1 MRLLPQSF
9 AFTVFIAAL
18 AALPPLSIDMGL
30 PAMDRIGQALDAPPS
45 RTGLTLSLFMVG
57 FAFAQLAV
65 GPVSDRFGRRPPL
78 IATCA
83 LFALSGLLCGFAG
96 SIGGLLFWRLVQGAG
111 AGGATV
117 LAFAM
122 VRDLFEGTEA
132 RARMGTISAVMTVAP
147 MLAPSAGALIL
158 DVADWRAIFGVLA
171 AAGLALTVAIGLAV
185 AESIRARD
193 ALALA
198 PNRLLRSYARALSHR
213 SSIGHALLGAL
224 SFGCLFSFVSASP
237 FVFIGVLGLSAGWYA
252 LLFAICALGLTGG
265 SLLCARLLRLGTP
278 ARTLLVAGVAGQ
290 TVMSVCLL
298 ALALLGQFRVW
309 DALPM
314 LALANIAMG
323 MITPLAVHGAMEP
336 FPDMA
341 GVASAVRGCAQMLG
355 GAAASALVALL
366 FAGTA
371 TALPLSMTIFAVSS
385 AMVWFAFVRPAATA

>member
-122 VRDLFEGTEA
+122 VRDLFEGT
-132 RARMGTISAVMTVAP
+132 
-147 MLAPSAGALIL
+147 
-158 DVADWRAIFGVLA
+158 
-171 AAGLALTVAIGLAV
+171 
-185 AESIRARD
+185 
-193 ALALA
+193 
-198 PNRLLRSYARALSHR
+198 
-213 SSIGHALLGAL
+213 
-224 SFGCLFSFVSASP
+224 
-237 FVFIGVLGLSAGWYA
+237 
-252 LLFAICALGLTGG
+252 
-265 SLLCARLLRLGTP
+265 
-278 ARTLLVAGVAGQ
+278 
-290 TVMSVCLL
+290 
-298 ALALLGQFRVW
+298 
-309 DALPM
+309 
-314 LALANIAMG
+314 
-323 MITPLAVHGAMEP
+323 
-336 FPDMA
+336 
-341 GVASAVRGCAQMLG
+341 
-355 GAAASALVALL
+355 
-366 FAGTA
+366 
-371 TALPLSMTIFAVSS
+371 
-385 AMVWFAFVRPAATA
+385 